1 MSSDSNTVNS
11 VTELVFYH
19 GNCLDGVSAAY
30 CHMQYGGKAVTKYIP
45 MAHNEISVTVI
56 KQKLSLSNVDLSQV
70 KKVYVLDFNL
80 DKDCYQYLLNENS
93 DMKIVVLDHHKTAK
107 ETIEELQN
115 NCEFANNNIQFYFNL
130 KYSGAVLSYLYFK
143 VYFKKLENF
152 PKDEDLL
159 DYVVKT
165 QVPTWIKM
173 VHDRDL
179 WQWKYKNT
187 KFFTTA
193 LFSKIS
199 GSSEDNANNNNKVP
213 TELKAMCK
221 INPSKA
227 ESVENL
233 IADGKVMVEQYENQ
247 IQFIIDERGYFEVDL
262 LGAKLAAELGTKGRG
277 YAVNASNLFSSE
289 LGSKLCRL
297 DNEHK
302 YAITFAFMEKNRVK
316 CSIRSTDDFDCSVI
330 AKHFGGGGHPQASGF
345 NLTFEQ
351 FQKYILKM

>member
-1 MSSDSNTVNS
+1 MHGHS
-11 VTELVFYH
+11 EL
-19 GNCLDGVSAAY
+19 L
-30 CHMQYGGKAVTKYIP
+30 GK
-45 MAHNEISVTVI
+45 
-56 KQKLSLSNVDLSQV
+56 
-70 KKVYVLDFNL
+70 
-80 DKDCYQYLLNENS
+80 
-93 DMKIVVLDHHKTAK
+93 
-107 ETIEELQN
+107 
-115 NCEFANNNIQFYFNL
+115 NIQFYFNL

-143 VYFKKLENF
+143 VYFKKLEKF
-152 PKDEDLL
+152 PKDEDVL
-159 DYVVKT
+159 DYVIQT

-179 WQWKYKNT
+179 WQWKHKNT

-199 GSSEDNANNNNKVP
+199 GNAGSEANANNNKVP
-213 TELKAMCK
+213 AELKAMCK

-247 IQFIIDERGYFEVDL
+247 IQSIIDECGYFEVDL
-262 LGAKLAAELGTKGRG
+262 LGVAAELGVKGRG
-277 YAVNASNLFSSE
+277 YAVNANNLFSSE

-297 DNEHK
+297 DDEHK

-316 CSIRSTDDFDCSVI
+316 CSIRSTDDCDCSGI

-345 NLTFEQ
+345 SLTFEQ
-351 FQKYILKM
+351 FTKYILKM

>member
-1 MSSDSNTVNS
+1 MSSDNNTVNS

-30 CHMQYGGKAVTKYIP
+30 CHQQYGGKAVTKYIP
-45 MAHNEISVTVI
+45 MSHNEINILTI
-56 KQKLSLSNVDLSQV
+56 KKKLSLSNVDLAQV

-80 DKDCYQYLLNENS
+80 DKKCYRYLLNANN
-93 DMKIVVLDHHKTAK
+93 DIQIVVLDHHKTAK
-107 ETIEELQN
+107 EEIEKMN
-115 NCEFANNNIQFYFNL
+115 WHSKFADKNIQFYFNL

-143 VYFKKLENF
+143 VYFKKLEDF
-152 PKDEDLL
+152 PKDEELL
-159 DYVVKT
+159 DYVVQT

-179 WQWKYKNT
+179 WQWKHKNT

-193 LFSKIS
+193 LFSKIF
-199 GSSEDNANNNNKVP
+199 GSSEANANNNKVP
-213 TELKAMCK
+213 AELKAMCK

-227 ESVENL
+227 ESMENL

-247 IQFIIDERGYFEVDL
+247 IQSIIDERGYFEVDL
-262 LGAKLAAELGTKGRG
+262 LGVFTKG
-277 YAVNASNLFSSE
+277 YAVNANNLFSSE

-297 DNEHK
+297 DDEHK
-302 YAITFAFMEKNRVK
+302 YAITFAFVEKNRVK
-316 CSIRSTDDFDCSVI
+316 CSIRSTDDLDCSLI

>member
-1 MSSDSNTVNS
+1 MATI
-11 VTELVFYH
+11 TELVFYH

-30 CHMQYGGKAVTKYIP
+30 CHKQYSSTTKDCEAKYIP
-45 MAHNEISVTVI
+45 MAHNEINI
-56 KQKLSLSNVDLSQV
+56 PAIQQKLSNVDLLQV

-80 DKDCYQYLLNENS
+80 DKDCYNYLLNANN
-93 DMKIVVLDHHKTAK
+93 DIQIVVLDHHKTAK
-107 ETIEELQN
+107 EAIEKLDE
-115 NCEFANNNIQFYFNL
+115 EFAGKNIQFYFNL
-130 KYSGAVLSYLYFK
+130 KYSGAVLSYLYFSTQ
-143 VYFKKLENF
+143 FGIPN
-152 PKDEDLL
+152 DESVL

-179 WQWKYKNT
+179 WQWKYKDT

-193 LFSKIS
+193 LFSKIT
-199 GSSEDNANNNNKVP
+199 GNANNDTNGNNYVNYVP
-213 TELKAMCK
+213 SELEQMCK

-227 ESVENL
+227 ESVEIL
-233 IADGKVMVEQYENQ
+233 IDTGKIMSEQYENQ
-247 IQFIIDERGYFEVDL
+247 IQSVIDERGYFEVDL
-262 LGAKLAAELGTKGRG
+262 LGLGVKG

-297 DNEHK
+297 DDEHK
-302 YAITFAFMEKNRVK
+302 YAIIFTFMEKDRVK
-316 CSIRSTDDFDCSVI
+316 CSIRSIDDFDCSGI

-351 FQKYILKM
+351 FQKYILGYK

>member
-1 MSSDSNTVNS
+1 MATI
-11 VTELVFYH
+11 TELVFYH

-30 CHMQYGGKAVTKYIP
+30 CHKQYSSTTKDCEAKYIP
-45 MAHNEISVTVI
+45 MAHNEINI
-56 KQKLSLSNVDLSQV
+56 PAIQQKLSNVDLLQV

-80 DKDCYQYLLNENS
+80 DKDCYNYLLNANN
-93 DMKIVVLDHHKTAK
+93 DIQIVVLDHHKTAK
-107 ETIEELQN
+107 EAIEKLDE
-115 NCEFANNNIQFYFNL
+115 EFSGKNIQFYFNL

-143 VYFKKLENF
+143 VYFKKLEEF
-152 PKDEDLL
+152 PKDEDVL
-159 DYVVKT
+159 DYFVKT

-199 GSSEDNANNNNKVP
+199 GSTNNNTNATNNNNVP
-213 TELKAMCK
+213 AELKAMCK

-227 ESVENL
+227 ESVEIL
-233 IADGKVMVEQYENQ
+233 IDIGKIMSEQYENQ
-247 IQFIIDERGYFEVDL
+247 IQSIVDEHGYFEVDL
-262 LGAKLAAELGTKGRG
+262 LGLGVKG

-297 DNEHK
+297 DDEHK
-302 YAITFAFMEKNRVK
+302 YAIIFAFMEKDRVK
-316 CSIRSTDDFDCSVI
+316 CSIRSTDDFDCSGI

-351 FQKYILKM
+351 FQKYILGCK